1 MPNYQNYATH
11 LYEDLKQ
18 LLRDSAHRFGERA
31 LLLEKK
37 NNRFSATG
45 YRRFA
50 ADVDALGTA
59 LLCRGWGGRRV
70 LLMGKNSTAW
80 ATAYMA
86 LICGVG
92 TVIPIDCRLRTEEV
106 ADVARRTGAEAIV
119 CPDARADRLRRALPT
134 LDLLPL
140 SALPDRIADGY
151 RRIREGDRAY
161 LDAVI
166 DPDALATVVMTS
178 GSTDRARAVMLSH
191 RNLCFAL
198 AEMCKMVYIDDQDV
212 FLSVLPLH
220 HIFEMVC
227 GLLCPLYR
235 GAAVAFSEGFDR
247 LTQDLREV
255 RPTVMLCFPLLTE
268 LLYRNL
274 CTHIRR
280 LGLASHVALQIKL
293 TDAIPQ
299 RTAKMAAK
307 QRLLAPILKFFGGRL
322 RLLVSGGDCVD
333 PACLHGLRALGIN
346 AIQGYGMTECASLI
360 ALNRD
365 THPND
370 RSAGRSTPR
379 TLLDICEG
387 SDDGIGEIR
396 FKGDNLMLGYLDD
409 PEATARAIRGGWLY
423 TGDLGVIDDEGF
435 LYVVGRT
442 KNVFLVGKER
452 VYPEELEALLTKS
465 RYVAEA
471 VVVGAS
477 GKSGK
482 TAPVAVIY
490 PDPARLKALK
500 RRHGEAAMQTLEL
513 ELRRTLAEVN
523 GSVAP
528 HKRIEQYLLRAEPF
542 PKNAAGKILRSGVA
556 DEVARRLHGKS

>member
-1 MPNYQNYATH
+1 
-11 LYEDLKQ
+11 
-18 LLRDSAHRFGERA
+18 
-31 LLLEKK
+31 
-37 NNRFSATG
+37 
-45 YRRFA
+45 
-50 ADVDALGTA
+50 
-59 LLCRGWGGRRV
+59 
-70 LLMGKNSTAW
+70 
-80 ATAYMA
+80 
-86 LICGVG
+86 
-92 TVIPIDCRLRTEEV
+92 
-106 ADVARRTGAEAIV
+106 
-119 CPDARADRLRRALPT
+119 
-134 LDLLPL
+134 
-140 SALPDRIADGY
+140 
-151 RRIREGDRAY
+151 
-161 LDAVI
+161 
-166 DPDALATVVMTS
+166 
-178 GSTDRARAVMLSH
+178 
-191 RNLCFAL
+191 
-198 AEMCKMVYIDDQDV
+198 
-212 FLSVLPLH
+212 
-220 HIFEMVC
+220 
-227 GLLCPLYR
+227 
-235 GAAVAFSEGFDR
+235 
-247 LTQDLREV
+247 
-255 RPTVMLCFPLLTE
+255 
-268 LLYRNL
+268 
-274 CTHIRR
+274 
-280 LGLASHVALQIKL
+280 
-293 TDAIPQ
+293 
-299 RTAKMAAK
+299 
-307 QRLLAPILKFFGGRL
+307 
-322 RLLVSGGDCVD
+322 
-333 PACLHGLRALGIN
+333 
-346 AIQGYGMTECASLI
+346 MTECASLI

>member
-1 MPNYQNYATH
+1 MPNYQNYSTH
-11 LYEDLKQ
+11 LFDDLKQ
-18 LLRDSAHRFGERA
+18 LLRDSAHRYGERA
-31 LLLEKK
+31 LLLEK
-37 NNRFSATG
+37 NNKHFSATS

-59 LLCRGWGGRRV
+59 LLCRGWKNRRV
-70 LLMGKNSTAW
+70 LLLGENSTAW

-92 TVIPIDCRLRTEEV
+92 TVIPIDCGLHTREIASIAKRTN
-106 ADVARRTGAEAIV
+106 AEAVI
-119 CPDARADRLRRALPT
+119 CPDARAERLHRALPA

-140 SALPDRIADGY
+140 SALPDRISDGY
-151 RRIREGDRAY
+151 RRIHEGDRSY
-161 LDAVI
+161 LDAAV

-178 GSTDRARAVMLSH
+178 GSTSQARAVMLSH

-198 AEMCKMVYIDDQDV
+198 AEMCKMVYIDEQDI

-220 HIFEMVC
+220 HIFETVC
-227 GLLCPLYR
+227 GLLCPIYR
-235 GAAVAFSEGFDR
+235 GAAVAFSEGLDH
-247 LTQDLREV
+247 LTQNLREV

-280 LGLASHVALQIKL
+280 LGLASRVALRIKL

-299 RTAKMAAK
+299 REARIAAK

-333 PACLHGLRALGIN
+333 PACLHGFRALGIN
-346 AIQGYGMTECASLI
+346 AIQGYGMTECAALI

-387 SDDGIGEIR
+387 GDDGIGEIR

-409 PEATARAIRGGWLY
+409 PEATARAIRGGWLH
-423 TGDLGVIDDEGF
+423 TGDLGMIDDEGF
-435 LYVVGRT
+435 LYVIGRT
-442 KNVFLVGKER
+442 KNIIRVGKKR
-452 VYPEELEALLTKS
+452 VYPEELEELLTKN

-471 VVVGAS
+471 MVVGYA
-477 GKSGK
+477 GTGRK
-482 TAPVAVIY
+482 TEPIAVIY
-490 PDPARLKALK
+490 PNPNRLKTLR
-500 RRHGEAAMQTLEL
+500 RRHGDDAEQVLAL
-513 ELRRTLAEVN
+513 ELRRALAELN

-528 HKRIEQYLLRAEPF
+528 HKRIARYLLRTEPF
-542 PKNAAGKILRSGVA
+542 PKNAAGKLLRAGMA
-556 DEVARRLHGKS
+556 DEVARQLRGES